1 METEG
6 IPLRLLPLQILPQPL
21 DPLGL
26 LHGLAMSTEK
36 GGRSP
41 QPSEGQQRLQLRINW
56 RLRLLGL
63 ALREEIIQEPSKAD
77 QTPAP
82 AFLILIR

>member
-6 IPLRLLPLQILPQPL
+6 TPLRLLPLQILPQLL
-21 DPLGL
+21 DPVGL
-26 LHGLAMSTEK
+26 LHGLAMSTGK

-41 QPSEGQQRLQLRINW
+41 QPSEGQKRLQFRINW

-63 ALREEIIQEPSKAD
+63 TLREQIIE
-77 QTPAP
+77 
-82 AFLILIR
+82 